1 MKTYLSHGVGPLRT
15 GGRGV
20 STELCSFLW
29 VVAPG
34 WVFPNHPGSFDR
46 GIPGAT
52 PGPAFRSHSDFLSIL
67 WCEPCC

>member
-1 MKTYLSHGVGPLRT
+1 MKTYLSHGAGPLRT

-20 STELCSFLW
+20 STELCSLLW

-34 WVFPNHPGSFDR
+34 WVFPNHPGSFDE

-52 PGPAFRSHSDFLSIL
+52 PGPAFRSPSDFLSVL
-67 WCEPCC
+67 WCELLC